1 MGQKGSGSNFAG
13 NLLTCGGRTRML
25 ESVVDDSSSEVS
37 LFSGKQYC
45 F

>member
-1 MGQKGSGSNFAG
+1 MGQKGSGSNFAR

-25 ESVVDDSSSEVS
+25 ESVDDSSSEAS
-37 LFSGKQYC
+37 LFSGRQYY